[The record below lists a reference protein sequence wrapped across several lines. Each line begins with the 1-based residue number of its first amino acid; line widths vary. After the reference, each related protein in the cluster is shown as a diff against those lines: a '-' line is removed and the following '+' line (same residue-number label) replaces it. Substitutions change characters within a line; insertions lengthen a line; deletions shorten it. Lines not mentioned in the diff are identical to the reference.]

1 MKIIAAAALIASSFT
16 PAALP
21 IFVSAAGATTVDG
34 SFCNLTTKQLAK
46 GWSCDQRSRTDNY
59 YSVGAQNG
67 GIGCEINTNICHY
80 SYTCQDYAESTTIYV
95 GVNPAR
101 RDDPLHTVTGDTT
114 NVAVGGSYD
123 RWDGCNYPI
132 A

>member
-34 SFCNLTTKQLAK
+34 SYCQLTTKQLAK
-46 GWSCDQRSRTDNY
+46 GWRCDQRSRTDSN
-59 YSVGAQNG
+59 YSVGAPNG
-67 GIGCEINTNICHY
+67 DIGCEIGTNICHDF
-80 SYTCQDYAESTTIYV
+80 YTCQDYAESTTIYV

-101 RDDPLHTVTGDTT
+101 RDDPLHTFTGDTT
-114 NVAVGGSYD
+114 TIAVGGSYD
-123 RWDGCNYPI
+123 HWGGCNYPI